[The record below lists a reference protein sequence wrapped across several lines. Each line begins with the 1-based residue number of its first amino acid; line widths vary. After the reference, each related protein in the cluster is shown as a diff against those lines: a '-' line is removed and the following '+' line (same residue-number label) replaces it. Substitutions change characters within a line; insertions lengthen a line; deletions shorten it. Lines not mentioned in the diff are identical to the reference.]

1 MSEKLSFDD
10 VLQEIMLKEKTP
22 SYEALLRWQEGFPQY
37 RDSLAEF
44 FADWAVQ
51 EDLPEELEPQI
62 DEESILAKGV
72 EHAMQILERQGRLV
86 SENSIEPLTAADQ
99 LVLGAVCLL
108 RGEGNGVS
116 ITDKVSELCG
126 SEALLGTTFSA
137 LSRLEKR
144 GLIEAWQSDPETELN
159 GKSTRHF
166 TITIHGERALVY
178 ATEKV
183 ASLATALGGLL

>member
-1 MSEKLSFDD
+1 MTELSFDD
-10 VLQEIMLKEKTP
+10 VLDEVMLNEEKP
-22 SYEALLRWQEGFPQY
+22 SYEALLRAQQRFPKY

-44 FADWAVQ
+44 FATWAVQ
-51 EDLPEELEPQI
+51 EDLPEELEPEI
-62 DEESILAKGV
+62 DELPILEQGV
-72 EHAMQILERQGRLV
+72 RHAMEILERQGRLV
-86 SENSIEPLTAADQ
+86 PENSFEPLTAADQ

-126 SEALLGTTFSA
+126 TEALLGTTFGS

-166 TITIHGERALVY
+166 TITILGERALVY

-183 ASLATALGGLL
+183 SSLAAALGGLL